1 MYLLILFLLC
11 VIISTAIVCIFLAR
25 LRNENISI
33 LHTWMNHFCKMFL
46 VGAVL
51 SILIIFIEFLLVD
64 VIKINSPM
72 FHQEVMNHK
81 SEYMPPTA
89 KEDEDTQPPVRLH
102 RSGGGGGGIYPP
114 MGGRSGGPSV
124 SGGGGGVRHDIIDDD
139 TAFDEIQRMLERI
152 TGNKSKK

>member
-51 SILIIFIEFLLVD
+51 SILTIFIEFLLVD

-81 SEYMPPTA
+81 SEYMPPA
-89 KEDEDTQPPVRLH
+89 VKDDEDAQPPVRLH
-102 RSGGGGGGIYPP
+102 RSGGGG
-114 MGGRSGGPSV
+114 
-124 SGGGGGVRHDIIDDD
+124 VRQDIIDDD
-139 TAFDEIQRMLERI
+139 SAFDEIQRMLERI